1 MADGADVTFP
11 CVIYSLLKLSKYEQE
26 KSHSSYLLKSNMTY
40 MRMFRHE
47 QLLHGQEDYYLQSIE
62 SAIEFIL
69 NLHQNYKED
78 LKLEEGEQ
86 LPGEMDQWAS
96 FTDDSPNQRKGLET
110 IDEIDETWD
119 KEGAWD
125 SNEKNLEE
133 TKGQFNAQT
142 FN

>member
-1 MADGADVTFP
+1 
-11 CVIYSLLKLSKYEQE
+11 
-26 KSHSSYLLKSNMTY
+26 MTY

-142 FN
+142 SN